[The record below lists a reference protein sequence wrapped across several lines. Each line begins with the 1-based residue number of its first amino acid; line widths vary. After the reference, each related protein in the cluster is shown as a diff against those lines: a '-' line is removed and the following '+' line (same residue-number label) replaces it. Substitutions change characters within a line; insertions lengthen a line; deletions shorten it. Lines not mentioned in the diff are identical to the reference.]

1 MPAKNPFLLGHD
13 RTTGEPVIM
22 PDDVRKTSL
31 HVIGAPNTG
40 KSKFLEGLLQQDI
53 LNGEGVCL
61 IDPHGQLFERLVN
74 WCETANVAAWRK
86 VLVIDPTSRDLASSF
101 NPLAVGRYE
110 GQGDE
115 PLTLDFCISAIT
127 RAIAQAWREYDTE
140 RTPRLRRLLYS
151 LLHPLADEKLT
162 ILEAYEL
169 LAPGDDG
176 ALLRN
181 YLARRATDHVVGRE
195 WQVHVERAEREFR
208 EMFDSTYSR
217 LFEMLKA
224 PVLRRIVGQER
235 RGINFL
241 KLMNERWIV
250 LVNLA
255 GGGMLGDDN
264 ARFLGALLV
273 NDLFLAA
280 RCRDEKTGASV
291 PFHVYIDE
299 CSEFLNEDVARILT
313 EARKFGL
320 HLVLAHQDLAQLR
333 AEGERVYKA
342 VMGSARTKIVFA
354 LEEEEDAETMA
365 LRIYRNDIDLEEP
378 KHALDKP
385 VAVGFETITLQGSA
399 TSDAMNETDPAESE
413 ATNYRDG
420 SVTGRTEATSQPGRS
435 RSRGTSS
442 SRHEAREAVL
452 AWLPTAVYSLEEQ
465 RHRRA
470 VAVAEQLQRHA
481 IVKMPGERAREIEV
495 PPIRGGFATPERCVR
510 FKRTHMLAG
519 GAAAPV
525 EQVEREIIERRRAF
539 LEHAKAQ
546 VLHQEPTT
554 APPLRPEDDWA
565 PDAVE

>member
-1 MPAKNPFLLGHD
+1 
-13 RTTGEPVIM
+13 M

-40 KSKFLEGLLQQDI
+40 KSKFLEGLIQQDI

-110 GQGDE
+110 GQGNE
-115 PLTLDFCISAIT
+115 PLTLDFCISAIA

-169 LAPGDDG
+169 LAPGDEG
-176 ALLRN
+176 AILRN
-181 YLARRATDHVVGRE
+181 YLARRGDDHVIRRE
-195 WQVHVERAEREFR
+195 WQVHVERGEREFR

-224 PVLRRIVGQER
+224 PVLRRIVGQDQ

-241 KLMNERWIV
+241 KLMNDRWVV

-255 GGGMLGDDN
+255 SGGTLADDN

-342 VMGSARTKIVFA
+342 VMGSARSKVVFA

-365 LRIYRNDIDLEEP
+365 LRIYRSELDLEEP

-399 TSDAMNETDPAESE
+399 RSEATSEADAAESE
-413 ATNYRDG
+413 ATLYRDG
-420 SVTGRTEATSQPGRS
+420 SVTGRTEAVNEPGRS
-435 RSRGTSS
+435 HSRVEASS
-442 SRHEAREAVL
+442 QHEAREAVL
-452 AWLPTAVYSLEEQ
+452 AWLPTSVYSLEEQ
-465 RHRRA
+465 RHRKA

-481 IVKMPGERAREIEV
+481 IIKMPGQRAREIVV
-495 PPIRGGFATPERCVR
+495 PMIRGGVAAAERCVR
-510 FKRTHMLAG
+510 FKRTLMLSD
-519 GAAAPV
+519 GAAAPI
-525 EQVEREIIERRRAF
+525 EQVEREITERRQA
-539 LEHAKAQ
+539 LLAHAKARL
-546 VLHQEPTT
+546 LHQEPVA
-554 APPLRPEDDWA
+554 APPPRPEDDGWA
-565 PDAVE
+565 